1 MQAGYSP
8 QKIINI
14 FLETLSDI
22 SKGILKQ
29 GSINDLVAPF
39 FALQNSKT
47 INNEIEKNIIFN
59 NTLKKYESLDLFD
72 NLILKNNLFMLCNYD
87 KTIAENGKKYFIL
100 LSMLLESINEHS
112 KALKKYRHNKKYGSQ
127 IEKGISASHSTSNE
141 KIISKRQNSLKE
153 SIELNEHDKVA
164 KKSLKIMDD
173 FIKEPYQVNLAI
185 NQTCMLFSKENLP
198 SITEE
203 EYQTLSST
211 GTYLDSDKYISSENV
226 FYESLAAT
234 ISHFYN
240 SKSYWQQPL
249 KLELI
254 TNQELSEI
262 ITVIIQHTFDCN
274 YTINAKK
281 LNSYIQLRCM
291 YGQQLA
297 IYEFQTKAN
306 AKVHPMF
313 IENEENNLLYEE
325 LYTALQGKFPQK
337 DTSISS

>member
-1 MQAGYSP
+1 M
-8 QKIINI
+8 
-14 FLETLSDI
+14 
-22 SKGILKQ
+22 KQ
-29 GSINDLVAPF
+29 YD
-39 FALQNSKT
+39 
-47 INNEIEKNIIFN
+47 
-59 NTLKKYESLDLFD
+59 SLDLFD
-72 NLILKNNLFMLCNYD
+72 NLILKNSLFMLCSYD
-87 KTIAENGKKYFIL
+87 KTVEENGKKYFIL
-100 LSMLLESINEHS
+100 LSMLLENINEHS

-141 KIISKRQNSLKE
+141 KIISKRLNSLNE
-153 SIELNEHDKVA
+153 SLALNPHDKVA
-164 KKSLKIMDD
+164 KNSLNIMNE
-173 FIKEPYQVNLAI
+173 FIKEPYHINLAI

-198 SITEE
+198 SLTEE
-203 EYQTLSST
+203 EYQTLSFT
-211 GTYLDSDKYISSENV
+211 GAYLDSDKYISSENV

-254 TNQELSEI
+254 TNQKLSEI

-291 YGQQLA
+291 YGQHLA

-306 AKVHPMF
+306 VKIHPMF
-313 IENEENNLLYEE
+313 IENEENNLFYEE
-325 LYTALQGKFPQK
+325 LYNALQGKFPQK
-337 DTSISS
+337 NTSISS